1 MFKNLF
7 ILSLLA
13 GGVVAATES
22 FEKAPKGELTRAE
35 TEYGT
40 LTAESGHAEIMSG
53 KARSGDQCLHI
64 KGGADKSVT
73 LTLTEALPK
82 ETPMEFHMERW
93 TGKDPFKVEIFGSAN
108 GVETKLATVE
118 KLSTGS
124 YKHHGKLSL
133 PAGTAALRFSA
144 TTAENSG
151 ILIDDLGIFSGDMK
165 LEGVVMASSVN
176 YPLLKR
182 APINPAAGIT
192 VRAKGA
198 ANPMSINKVTFK
210 VTPGSL
216 EKVTLRSGND
226 TGTSFR
232 NSVVYG
238 TATPDADGSV
248 TITCDSA
255 KTLDS
260 GDTTLWI
267 DAAPA
272 KEAKVGSTAT
282 FTDLRITIGGQELT
296 PVAEPITQ
304 RIGYMVA
311 VPDETVGNQPNG
323 EEDRKCVSFRIPGM
337 IATKKG
343 TLIGCFDARYKNS
356 ADLCQD
362 IDVAVVRS
370 ADGGQTWSTPSVGM
384 DSGPGVDN
392 GNGDPCILQD
402 KKGRIWMQSLV
413 CHFAGGASLNV
424 SQTGFDPKKTG
435 QWEMV
440 YSDDEGKTW
449 SQEHVNPTRQIKK
462 EEWTTILAGPGNGIC
477 TSKGVIVFPAQ
488 IWQRGAAHRCMS
500 TICYSKD
507 GGKNWVYGTGI
518 PHDTSECQVAELQ
531 DGSLMLNCRNEKR
544 QGKRI
549 VYITKDLGKTW
560 TEHESNNKALQEP
573 TCQAS
578 LISVDSK
585 KHGKLL
591 LFANPKSGKRDH
603 MTIRASKDGG
613 VTWTDGY
620 EYDSRAC
627 WGYSCLAMCD
637 ANTVGVLYEAPHVS
651 ETSDMHGIG
660 FIRIPLETV
669 LTGKDVPDK
678 GDRKSD
684 KKDKKKKK
692 KK

>member
-7 ILSLLA
+7 ILSLMA
-13 GGVVAATES
+13 GGLATATEG
-22 FEKAPKGELTRAE
+22 FEKAPKGNLTKVD

-40 LTAESGHAEIMSG
+40 LTAEAGNAEIMGG
-53 KARSGDQCLHI
+53 KARTGDQCLHI
-64 KGGADKSVT
+64 IGGADKSVS
-73 LTLTEALPK
+73 LQLTEKLEKDA
-82 ETPMEFHMERW
+82 PMEYHLERW
-93 TGKDPFKVEIFGSAN
+93 TNKPPFKVEVYATAN
-108 GVETKLATVE
+108 GTETKLE
-118 KLSTGS
+118 SLDKLATGS
-124 YKHHGKLSL
+124 YKHHGRLTL
-133 PAGTAALRFSA
+133 PAGTTALRFTA
-144 TTAENSG
+144 TTADNG
-151 ILIDDLGIFSGDMK
+151 GVLLDDLGIFSGDMK
-165 LEGVVMASSVN
+165 IEGVDQVSPVN

-182 APINPAAGIT
+182 AAINPALAVT
-192 VRAKGA
+192 VHAKGS
-198 ANPMSINKVTFK
+198 ANPKAVQKVTFN
-210 VTPGSL
+210 VTPGTL

-226 TGTSFR
+226 NGTNFR

-238 TATPDADGSV
+238 TATPAEDGSV
-248 TITCDSA
+248 TITCDAA

-272 KEAKVGSTAT
+272 AKAKVGGTAT
-282 FTDLRITIGGQELT
+282 FSDLRITIDGQELT
-296 PVAEPITQ
+296 PGTEPVTQ

-311 VPDETVGNQPNG
+311 VPDETVGNQPDG
-323 EEDRKCVSFRIPGM
+323 EADRKCVSFRIPGM

-343 TLIGCFDARYKNS
+343 TLIGCFDARYNNS

-370 ADGGQTWSTPSVGM
+370 KDGGQTWTTPYVGM

-413 CHFAGGASLNV
+413 CHFKGGASLNV

-449 SQEHVNPTRQIKK
+449 SKEHVNPTRQIKK

-477 TSKGVIVFPAQ
+477 TSKGIIVFPAQ

-518 PHDTSECQVAELQ
+518 PHDTSECQVVELQ

-549 VYITKDLGKTW
+549 VYVTKDLGKTW

-591 LFANPKSGKRDH
+591 IFANPKSGKRNH
-603 MTIRASKDGG
+603 MTIRASRDGG

-620 EYDSRAC
+620 EYDSRDC

-637 ANTVGVLYEAPHVS
+637 DNTVGVLYEAPHVS

-660 FIRIPLETV
+660 FIRIPLETI

-678 GDRKSD
+678 ATGKKRK
-684 KKDKKKKK
+684 
-692 KK
+692 